1 MEHLFEKYY
10 SRLDNTP
17 LGFIRSIAD
26 DIQWD
31 ARLTG
36 IKGARGVGKTTL
48 LLQHLKK
55 NFQRDGS
62 ALYVSLDNIWFAENR
77 LTDLTD
83 RFVKQGG
90 SYLYLDEVHKYPGW
104 SKELKNIYDDH
115 PQLKIVFTGS
125 SLLEI
130 LDARADLSRRAV
142 VWPMQGLSFREYL
155 NLTLGLNLLVI
166 NLGDI
171 LNDQVAVEQDI
182 LSQVRPLKHLGSYL
196 KNGYYPFFMEVPS
209 LYYSRLEEVINMTIE
224 IELPLLRKVEIS
236 AIPKLKKLLQII
248 AESVPFVPNISKLSE
263 RTGLNRN
270 TVITYLVYLEEA
282 HIIRNLYKDAKG
294 ITRLQK
300 PDKIYLENTNLMYA
314 LSPGNV
320 NTGNVRETFFINQLG
335 QSHLVEYAEY
345 GDFVVD
351 RKYVFE
357 TGGSG
362 KNSRQLKN
370 TREGFVVADDIE
382 YGTGNR
388 IPLWLFGFL
397 Y

>member
-270 TVITYLVYLEEA
+270 TVITYLGYLEEA

-370 TREGFVVADDIE
+370 IREGFVVADDIE

>member
-1 MEHLFEKYY
+1 MERLFEKYY
-10 SRLDNTP
+10 SRLDSTP
-17 LGFIRSIAD
+17 LDYIRGIAD
-26 DIQWD
+26 VIKWE

-48 LLQHLKK
+48 LLQHMKK

-90 SYLYLDEVHKYPGW
+90 RFLYLDEVHKYPDW
-104 SKELKNIYDDH
+104 SRELKNIYDDH
-115 PQLKIVFTGS
+115 PDLQILFTGS

-142 VWPMQGLSFREYL
+142 VWSMQGLSFREYL
-155 NLTLGLNLLVI
+155 NLTLGLALPVVTL
-166 NLGDI
+166 DEI
-171 LNDQVAVEQDI
+171 LTGQISVEQQI
-182 LSQVRPLKHLGSYL
+182 LSQVKPLRYFGSYL
-196 KNGYYPFFMEVPS
+196 KQGYYPFFLEVPA
-209 LYYSRLEEVINMTIE
+209 LYYNRLEEVVNMTIE
-224 IELPLLRKVEIS
+224 IELPLLRKVEIT
-236 AIPKLKKLLQII
+236 AVPKLKKMLQII
-248 AESVPFVPNISKLSE
+248 AESVPFIPNISKLSE
-263 RTGLNRN
+263 RAGLNRN
-270 TVITYLVYLEEA
+270 TVISYLGYLEEA
-282 HIIRNLYKDAKG
+282 RIIRNLYKNAKG

-314 LSPGNV
+314 FSSGNV

-335 QSHLVEYAEY
+335 ESHLVEYAEH
-345 GDFVVD
+345 GDFTVD
-351 RKYVFE
+351 SRYVFE
-357 TGGSG
+357 TGGLS
-362 KNSRQLKN
+362 KTSRQLKN
-370 TREGFVVADDIE
+370 NMEGFVVADDIE
-382 YGTGNR
+382 YGSGNR

>member
-270 TVITYLVYLEEA
+270 TVITYLGYLEEA

-382 YGTGNR
+382 YGTANR

>member
-370 TREGFVVADDIE
+370 IREGFVVADDIE